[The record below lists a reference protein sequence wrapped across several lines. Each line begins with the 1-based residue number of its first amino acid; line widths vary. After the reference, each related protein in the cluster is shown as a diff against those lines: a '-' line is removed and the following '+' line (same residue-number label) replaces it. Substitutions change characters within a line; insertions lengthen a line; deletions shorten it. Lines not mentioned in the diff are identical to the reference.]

1 MRSIRRR
8 SPAHTGCDAAG
19 RPFFNAE
26 GGRRVEKATEEEVD
40 ETAGDEDPEE
50 EVFFLWYLLPLSSII
65 FIYAAP
71 ALLLWQ
77 LNRHTVAVI
86 LLGLF
91 ALAVANGLAALYNGW
106 RQRGVFLDRAGM
118 LMKYGLSPFYLAL
131 FVAAMVSGNFEM
143 GPAAFWGQTL
153 VVNTWDVIAVVA
165 ALALLAGTSYV
176 FATLET
182 AVRQNRLPVFLA
194 FLHGVA
200 QFLPV
205 VDILDL
211 IWLTAVREEK
221 HRILSLL
228 ALILLLVALSAAL
241 FAAVLFME

>member
-1 MRSIRRR
+1 M
-8 SPAHTGCDAAG
+8 
-19 RPFFNAE
+19 E
-26 GGRRVEKATEEEVD
+26 EATDEEVD
-40 ETAGDEDPEE
+40 EAAEDEESEE
-50 EVFFLWYLLPLSSII
+50 EAFFLWYLLPLFSII

-77 LNRHTVAVI
+77 LNRHTVAVL

-106 RQRGVFLDRAGM
+106 RQRGVFLDRAAM

-143 GPAAFWGQTL
+143 GPTAFWGQKL
-153 VVNTWDVIAVVA
+153 VVNTWDVVAVVA

-176 FATLET
+176 LATLET

-194 FLHGVA
+194 LLHGVA

-205 VDILDL
+205 VDIFDL
-211 IWLTAVREEK
+211 IWLMAVREEK

-228 ALILLLVALSAAL
+228 ALILLLIAL
-241 FAAVLFME
+241 FAAVLFMA

>member
-1 MRSIRRR
+1 M
-8 SPAHTGCDAAG
+8 
-19 RPFFNAE
+19 E
-26 GGRRVEKATEEEVD
+26 EATDEEVD
-40 ETAGDEDPEE
+40 EAAEDEESEE
-50 EVFFLWYLLPLSSII
+50 EAFFLWYLLPLFSII

-77 LNRHTVAVI
+77 LNRHTVAVL

-91 ALAVANGLAALYNGW
+91 ALALANGLAALYNGW
-106 RQRGVFLDRAGM
+106 RQRGVFLDRAAM

-143 GPAAFWGQTL
+143 GPTAFWGQKL
-153 VVNTWDVIAVVA
+153 VVNTWDVVAVVA

-176 FATLET
+176 LATLET

-194 FLHGVA
+194 LLHGVA

-205 VDILDL
+205 VDIFDL
-211 IWLTAVREEK
+211 IWLMAVREEK

-228 ALILLLVALSAAL
+228 ALILLLIALFAAL
-241 FAAVLFME
+241 FAAVLFMA

>member
-1 MRSIRRR
+1 M
-8 SPAHTGCDAAG
+8 
-19 RPFFNAE
+19 E
-26 GGRRVEKATEEEVD
+26 EATDEEVD
-40 ETAGDEDPEE
+40 EAAEDEESEE
-50 EVFFLWYLLPLSSII
+50 EAFFLWYLLPLFSII

-77 LNRHTVAVI
+77 LNRHTVAVL

-106 RQRGVFLDRAGM
+106 RQRGVFLDRAAM

-143 GPAAFWGQTL
+143 GPTAFWGLKL
-153 VVNTWDVIAVVA
+153 VVNTWDVVAVVA

-176 FATLET
+176 LATLET

-194 FLHGVA
+194 LLHGVA

-205 VDILDL
+205 VDIFDL
-211 IWLTAVREEK
+211 IWLMAVREEK

-228 ALILLLVALSAAL
+228 ALILLLIALFAAL
-241 FAAVLFME
+241 FAAVLFMA

>member
-1 MRSIRRR
+1 M
-8 SPAHTGCDAAG
+8 
-19 RPFFNAE
+19 E
-26 GGRRVEKATEEEVD
+26 EATDEEVD
-40 ETAGDEDPEE
+40 EAAEDEESEE
-50 EVFFLWYLLPLSSII
+50 EAFFLWYPLPLFSII

-77 LNRHTVAVI
+77 LNRHTVAVL

-106 RQRGVFLDRAGM
+106 RQRGVFLDRAAM

-143 GPAAFWGQTL
+143 GPTAFWGLKL
-153 VVNTWDVIAVVA
+153 VVNTWDVVAVVA

-176 FATLET
+176 LATLET

-194 FLHGVA
+194 LLHGVA

-211 IWLTAVREEK
+211 IWLMAVREEK

-228 ALILLLVALSAAL
+228 ALILLLVALFTAL
-241 FAAVLFME
+241 FAAVLFMA

>member
-1 MRSIRRR
+1 M
-8 SPAHTGCDAAG
+8 
-19 RPFFNAE
+19 E
-26 GGRRVEKATEEEVD
+26 EATDEEVD
-40 ETAGDEDPEE
+40 EAAEDEESEE
-50 EVFFLWYLLPLSSII
+50 EAFFLWYLLPLFSII

-77 LNRHTVAVI
+77 LNRHTVAVL

-106 RQRGVFLDRAGM
+106 RQRGVFLDRAAM

-143 GPAAFWGQTL
+143 GPTAFWGQTL
-153 VVNTWDVIAVVA
+153 LINTWDVVAVVA

-176 FATLET
+176 LATLET

-194 FLHGVA
+194 LLHGVA

-205 VDILDL
+205 VDIFDL
-211 IWLTAVREEK
+211 IWLMAVREEK

-228 ALILLLVALSAAL
+228 ALILLLIALFAAL
-241 FAAVLFME
+241 FAAVLFMA

>member
-1 MRSIRRR
+1 M
-8 SPAHTGCDAAG
+8 
-19 RPFFNAE
+19 E
-26 GGRRVEKATEEEVD
+26 EATDEEVD
-40 ETAGDEDPEE
+40 EAAEDEESEE
-50 EVFFLWYLLPLSSII
+50 EAFFLWYLLPLFSII

-77 LNRHTVAVI
+77 LNRHTVAVL

-106 RQRGVFLDRAGM
+106 RQRGVFLDRAAM

-143 GPAAFWGQTL
+143 GPTAFWGQKL
-153 VVNTWDVIAVVA
+153 VVNTWDVVAVVA

-176 FATLET
+176 LATLET

-194 FLHGVA
+194 LLHGVA

-205 VDILDL
+205 VDIFDL
-211 IWLTAVREEK
+211 IWLMAVCEEK

-228 ALILLLVALSAAL
+228 ALILLLIALFAAL
-241 FAAVLFME
+241 FAAVLFMA